1 MLFKPVLLDTVE
13 FREQIEEYKEK
24 YHDVGEKMERMQ
36 QNVTRQEIVINY
48 QTEQIARLNIKLE
61 KYEDTVGTK
70 ESQINTLFSEIK
82 EINNKNKIENE
93 KKDNKIKS
101 LESEIEELRKQNKIE
116 QEQRDSQLEKL
127 QSELKKNNINTNIE
141 TENKEIKIKSL
152 ESLNKRSEIENVKK
166 DREIQNIKSKLI
178 EQNNLLE
185 SCKNNISLL
194 IRQTEIS
201 TAELNKKGTEV
212 TSLRSDLKLKDT
224 QISEFKN
231 KIEKC
236 SAESCL
242 PFGNST
248 DLHPIQIPG
257 MAPFVAPCDSQIA
270 GPGWMIMQRRIDG
283 SVDFNRTWQDYKHGF
298 GNVTGEFWLGL
309 EKVHKLTTSRRY
321 ELYVQVVNMTDHV
334 LNSRYDTF
342 IIGSEDEQYE
352 IKSLGKCTGPGY
364 NSFRRHKGIKFTTLD
379 RDNDEYNK
387 LNLAVEYRGAWW
399 YLSQY
404 SQYRLVIC

>member
-127 QSELKKNNINTNIE
+127 QSELKKNNINTKIE

-298 GNVTGEFWLGL
+298 GNVSGEFWLGL
-309 EKVHKLTTSRRY
+309 ERLHKLTTSRRY

-342 IIGSEDEQYE
+342 EIGSEDEQYE

-364 NSFRRHKGIKFTTLD
+364 NSLRRHEGMKFTTLD

>member
-101 LESEIEELRKQNKIE
+101 LESQIEELRKQNKIE

-127 QSELKKNNINTNIE
+127 QSELKKNNINTKIE

-166 DREIQNIKSKLI
+166 DREIKNIKSKLI

-212 TSLRSDLKLKDT
+212 ASLRSDLKLKDT

-231 KIEKC
+231 KIKNVRPRVVCRSETPQIC
-236 SAESCL
+236 
-242 PFGNST
+242 
-248 DLHPIQIPG
+248 IQ
-257 MAPFVAPCDSQIA
+257 S
-270 GPGWMIMQRRIDG
+270 
-283 SVDFNRTWQDYKHGF
+283 
-298 GNVTGEFWLGL
+298 
-309 EKVHKLTTSRRY
+309 
-321 ELYVQVVNMTDHV
+321 
-334 LNSRYDTF
+334 
-342 IIGSEDEQYE
+342 
-352 IKSLGKCTGPGY
+352 
-364 NSFRRHKGIKFTTLD
+364 KFPEWHRL
-379 RDNDEYNK
+379 
-387 LNLAVEYRGAWW
+387 WH
-399 YLSQY
+399 
-404 SQYRLVIC
+404 LVIVKLLDQAG

>member
-116 QEQRDSQLEKL
+116 QEQRDCQLEKL
-127 QSELKKNNINTNIE
+127 QSELKKNNINTKIE

-224 QISEFKN
+224 QISEFKD

-298 GNVTGEFWLGL
+298 GNVSGEFWLGL
-309 EKVHKLTTSRRY
+309 ERLHKLTTSRRY

-342 IIGSEDEQYE
+342 VIGSEDEQYE

-364 NSFRRHKGIKFTTLD
+364 NSLRRHKGIKFTTLD

-387 LNLAVEYRGAWW
+387 LNLAMEYSGAWW